1 VVVFLLGVAAAVSLA
16 MGYVLQQRAA
26 AHAIRSKLLS
36 YRLLWELMHM
46 PVWWGGVGFMVL
58 GQVLGG
64 LALNVGSVAQVE
76 PLLSSSLLFAFLLA
90 ALLSDQR
97 VRWFE
102 ILGALLVSAAL
113 GVFIAVGNPHGS
125 SDPAPNRAV
134 VVLAV
139 GVVAAVVFGL
149 VAIGKQRAMVG
160 ESILLATGAGLLY
173 GLQDAGT
180 RAALQVVDRDGIVR
194 LWFSPWFYIVIAA
207 AVIGI
212 LLSQSAFRAARLDY
226 SLPPIAVA
234 EPVAGIALGVS
245 LLGDV
250 ISVSI
255 GALAVE
261 AICLAAMIAGAL
273 LIGRSASLS
282 GVTPHRPHLPNRLH
296 LRAPAAHG
304 SISPTPVRTAITAP
318 VRSAT
323 PRVEPPSA

>member
-1 VVVFLLGVAAAVSLA
+1 VVFLLGLAAAVCLA

-26 AHAIRSKLLS
+26 THASRSKLLS

-46 PVWWGGVGFMVL
+46 PAWWGGIASMIFG
-58 GQVLGG
+58 GVLGG

-76 PLLSSSLLFAFLLA
+76 PLLSSSLLFAFIFA

-102 ILGALLVSAAL
+102 VLGALLVSAAL

-125 SDPAPNRAV
+125 ADPDPNRSVIVLAVGAVAV
-134 VVLAV
+134 VVLVLVMV
-139 GVVAAVVFGL
+139 G
-149 VAIGKQRAMVG
+149 KRQAMVG

-173 GLQDAGT
+173 GLQDAAT
-180 RAALQVVDRDGIVR
+180 RAELQVIDKHGFVR
-194 LWFSPWFYIVIAA
+194 LWFSPWLYVLAA
-207 AVIGI
+207 AGLVGL

-250 ISVSI
+250 ISFSI
-255 GALAVE
+255 PGLAVE

-273 LIGRSASLS
+273 LIGRSATLA
-282 GVTPHRPHLPNRLH
+282 GTVRREHVAHVRPR
-296 LRAPAAHG
+296 RARPSVA
-304 SISPTPVRTAITAP
+304 V
-318 VRSAT
+318 AT
-323 PRVEPPSA
+323 VKPRIEPPSA